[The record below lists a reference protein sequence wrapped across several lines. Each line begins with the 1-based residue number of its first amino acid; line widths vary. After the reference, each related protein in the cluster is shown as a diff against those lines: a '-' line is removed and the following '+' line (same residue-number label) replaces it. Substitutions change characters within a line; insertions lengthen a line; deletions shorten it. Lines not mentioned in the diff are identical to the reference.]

1 MQPAVLG
8 NLHQWHKSEQPLN
21 RLDLARW
28 LVDEGNPLTPRVAVN
43 RMWEKFFGVGL
54 VETVEDFGVQGATP
68 SHPDLL
74 DWLAAEFVDRGWSQ
88 KQIHRLIVT
97 SATYRQSSNARDD
110 LEREDPLN
118 RLMGRQNRLRV
129 DAEIVR
135 DLALSASGK
144 LVSTIG
150 GPSVY
155 PPQPAGVYAFTQKK
169 KNWPTSQGPDRF
181 RRTMYTFFYRSS
193 PHPMLTA
200 FDAPRF
206 NVTCTRRGRSN
217 TPLQSLMVAND
228 PGLFELN
235 EALAARAVSE
245 EKDEQMQLKHM
256 FRLALCR
263 YPTPQELEFLQTFLH
278 DQKRKFSNRMPGL
291 EAKASNSA
299 LVAVARVLMNL
310 DEFITRE

>member
-1 MQPAVLG
+1 
-8 NLHQWHKSEQPLN
+8 
-21 RLDLARW
+21 
-28 LVDEGNPLTPRVAVN
+28 
-43 RMWEKFFGVGL
+43 MWEKLFGVGL
-54 VETVEDFGVQGATP
+54 VQTVEDFGAQGSVP

-74 DWLAAEFVDRGWSQ
+74 DWLSAEFVDRGWSQ
-88 KQIHRLIVT
+88 KQIQRLIVT
-97 SATYRQSSNARDD
+97 SATYRQSSDARRD
-110 LEREDPLN
+110 LQQEDPLN
-118 RLMGRQNRLRV
+118 HLLGRQNRLRV

-144 LVSTIG
+144 LVPTIG

-169 KNWPTSQGPDRF
+169 KNWPTSEGPDRF

-228 PGLFELN
+228 PGLFELA
-235 EALAARAVSE
+235 EALADRVVSGESSE
-245 EKDEQMQLKHM
+245 ESQL
-256 FRLALCR
+256 
-263 YPTPQELEFLQTFLH
+263 ELSLIH
-278 DQKRKFSNRMPGL
+278 
-291 EAKASNSA
+291 
-299 LVAVARVLMNL
+299 
-310 DEFITRE
+310 I

>member
-1 MQPAVLG
+1 M
-8 NLHQWHKSEQPLN
+8 
-21 RLDLARW
+21 
-28 LVDEGNPLTPRVAVN
+28 
-43 RMWEKFFGVGL
+43 
-54 VETVEDFGVQGATP
+54 
-68 SHPDLL
+68 
-74 DWLAAEFVDRGWSQ
+74 
-88 KQIHRLIVT
+88 VT
-97 SATYRQSSNARDD
+97 SATYRQASGVRAD
-110 LEREDPLN
+110 LRQKDPLN
-118 RLMGRQNRLRV
+118 RLLGRQNRLRV

-144 LVSTIG
+144 LSPVVG

-169 KNWPTSQGPDRF
+169 KNWPTSQGTDRF

-228 PGLFELN
+228 PGLFELA
-235 EALAARAVSE
+235 EALAARVVSQ
-245 EKDEQMQLKHM
+245 KGDMKARAQYM

-263 YPTPQELEFLQTFLH
+263 TATPEELVFLEEFVVDLL
-278 DQKRKFSNRMPGL
+278 GELL
-291 EAKASNSA
+291 EP
-299 LVAVARVLMNL
+299 
-310 DEFITRE
+310 FG